1 VEAFPWLLARFLA
14 WIINTVVAAIAA
26 RRRLEKKQRLRLQW
40 GSFKFEWSSAEKFDD
55 AK

>member
-1 VEAFPWLLARFLA
+1 MDQLPWLLARFLA

-40 GSFKFEWSSAEKFDD
+40 GSFKLDWSSAEKFDD